1 MSASTAR
8 ASSVLNPTYEG
19 DVSADVHVAPPI
31 AELAGLKIGL
41 LTNGK
46 RNADR
51 LLEYMADELRAEY
64 GVADVV
70 RARKAVFSA
79 PCPPELMESL
89 LGCDALLTAIGD

>member
-1 MSASTAR
+1 VSASTA
-8 ASSVLNPTYEG
+8 SVLNPTYEG

-70 RARKAVFSA
+70 RAAESRLQRALPA
-79 PCPPELMESL
+79 RADGEPPRLS
-89 LGCDALLTAIGD
+89 TPYSRR